1 MISFFSLEER
11 IKRIEYRGNLMM
23 KIVRFFCWHQSN
35 FYNFIKKIIM
45 VLIIKKKESKKEIET
60 LLEKREKSNSKGNLS
75 KHFGKLKRN
84 IDGLEYQLEIR
95 KNED

>member
-1 MISFFSLEER
+1 
-11 IKRIEYRGNLMM
+11 
-23 KIVRFFCWHQSN
+23 
-35 FYNFIKKIIM
+35 M
-45 VLIIKKKESKKEIET
+45 VLIIKKKNTKKEIDT
-60 LLEKREKSNSKGNLS
+60 ILEKKEKSDSKEGNLS

>member
-1 MISFFSLEER
+1 
-11 IKRIEYRGNLMM
+11 M
-23 KIVRFFCWHQSN
+23 KIIRFFCLHLSN
-35 FYNFIKKIIM
+35 FYNFIKKILIM
-45 VLIIKKKESKKEIET
+45 VLIIKKKETKKEIDN
-60 LLEKREKSNSKGNLS
+60 LLKKKEKSNSEGNLS

>member
-1 MISFFSLEER
+1 
-11 IKRIEYRGNLMM
+11 
-23 KIVRFFCWHQSN
+23 
-35 FYNFIKKIIM
+35 M

>member
-1 MISFFSLEER
+1 
-11 IKRIEYRGNLMM
+11 M
-23 KIVRFFCWHQSN
+23 KIVRFFCLRLSN

-45 VLIIKKKESKKEIET
+45 VLIIKKKETKKDIDS
-60 LLEKREKSNSKGNLS
+60 LLKKKEKSNSEGNLS

>member
-1 MISFFSLEER
+1 
-11 IKRIEYRGNLMM
+11 
-23 KIVRFFCWHQSN
+23 
-35 FYNFIKKIIM
+35 M

-60 LLEKREKSNSKGNLS
+60 LLKKRGKSNSQGNLV